1 MKTENSYD
9 TRTFNK
15 DLVRLRQTASKVASK
30 ALSRTVEKQSAIE
43 MSFDEAEI
51 IPYTSPEAGTI
62 VISVKNS
69 NPAALDELLAK
80 TSAEAA
86 ETLIQDFRSGI
97 KEAMKGP
104 IYSIN

>member
-15 DLVRLRQTASKVASK
+15 DLVKLQQTASKVASK
-30 ALSRTVEKQSAIE
+30 ALSRTVERQSAIE

-80 TSAEAA
+80 TSAEATEA
-86 ETLIQDFRSGI
+86 LKQDFINSM
-97 KEAMKGP
+97 KEAMK
-104 IYSIN
+104 

>member
-15 DLVRLRQTASKVASK
+15 DLVKLQQIASKVANK

-80 TSAEAA
+80 TSAEATEA
-86 ETLIQDFRSGI
+86 LKQDFINGM
-97 KEAMKGP
+97 KEAMK
-104 IYSIN
+104 

>member
-15 DLVRLRQTASKVASK
+15 DLVKLQQTASKVASK
-30 ALSRTVEKQSAIE
+30 ALSRTVERQSAIE

-62 VISVKNS
+62 VISAKNS

-80 TSAEAA
+80 TSATATEA
-86 ETLIQDFRSGI
+86 LKQDFISGM
-97 KEAMKGP
+97 KEAMK
-104 IYSIN
+104 